1 MISIVPNGE
10 ILGAT
15 VSGVDLRK
23 PLSKPVFAQLLR
35 ALGDHG
41 VLRFPEQLISAT
53 ELKLFSQQFGELQM
67 LSTSTLNEP
76 GVPEVSILSN
86 VIENGKPIGVPDAG
100 QAWHTDMTYNAP
112 GKQGF
117 INALVAYAVPM
128 RDGRPLGATEFTNT
142 QAAYVDLPADI
153 RERLADATA
162 MHDYCKYWDM
172 MRRDKGS
179 ERPALTPAQRAEK
192 PPVRHPVFL
201 THPISGRKVIYVNPA
216 YVESIDQLGADES
229 ARMLEYLFAHIL
241 KPQYRYV
248 HRWAVRDVLIWD
260 HIGTWHN
267 AVADYRPDEPR
278 LMKRCQVMADR
289 VFDPAFM
296 REALAAVP
304 G

>member
-1 MISIVPNGE
+1 MINIVPSGE
-10 ILGAT
+10 VLGAT
-15 VSGVDLRK
+15 ITGVDLRQS
-23 PLSKPVFAQLLR
+23 LQKPVLGALLR
-35 ALGDHG
+35 ALGVHG
-41 VLRFPEQLISAT
+41 VLRFPDQLISAV
-53 ELKLFSQQFGELQM
+53 ELRQLAAQFGELQM

-86 VIENGKPIGVPDAG
+86 IVENGKPIGAPDAG

-142 QAAYVDLPADI
+142 QAAYADLPDDI
-153 RERLADATA
+153 KQRFADATA

-172 MRRDKGS
+172 MRSRGS
-179 ERPALTPAQRAEK
+179 KRPALTPAQRAEK

-201 THPISGRKVIYVNPA
+201 THPISGRKVLYVNPA
-216 YVESIDQLGADES
+216 YVECIDGIPADES
-229 ARMLEYLFAHIL
+229 TRMLDYFFAHIL
-241 KPQYRYV
+241 KPRYRYV
-248 HRWAVRDVLIWD
+248 HRWSVCDVLIWD

-267 AVADYRPDEPR
+267 AVADYGPDEPR

-289 VFDPAFM
+289 VFDPHFV
-296 REALAAVP
+296 RQALAA
-304 G
+304 